1 MNAPR
6 PKKTRLFAACLAA
19 VVVPACLGA
28 CADRFA
34 PKTDAA
40 SPLAPRVQ
48 ELVDANRRYPRW
60 ADFPASPTDLPDPAQ
75 VAANV
80 DRLDTQAGALGG
92 EVARI
97 DWTLEN
103 AEALAAETRARV
115 GETPVSPDSARTAA
129 EIDALAQDLRD
140 RAKAPPPIDR
150 RPPQ

>member
-6 PKKTRLFAACLAA
+6 PKKTRLFAAGLAA

-80 DRLDTQAGALGG
+80 DRLDTQAGTLGG